1 MPKHID
7 TYYKVIAD
15 GKVLTFPTASKAKD
29 FALKFSVGRK
39 DVTIGF
45 KVTENSVFTR
55 TLGNEIPNY
64 YNKTEKLVFAVLGR
78 HDIDTIGGII
88 NYGSKCDF

>member
-1 MPKHID
+1 MPKI
-7 TYYKVIAD
+7 TNSYYRVYA
-15 GKVLTFPTASKAKD
+15 GGEVLTFPTSSKAKD

-39 DVTIGF
+39 DVTLGF

-64 YNKTEKLVFAVLGR
+64 YNKTEKLAFAVLGR

-88 NYGSKCDF
+88 NYDSKCDF

>member
-1 MPKHID
+1 MPKTTN
-7 TYYKVIAD
+7 TYYKVFA
-15 GKVLTFPTASKAKD
+15 GGEVLTFPTVSKAKD

-39 DVTIGF
+39 DVTFGF

-64 YNKTEKLVFAVLGR
+64 YSKTEKLAFAILGR
-78 HDIDTIGGII
+78 NDIDTIGGII
-88 NYGSKCDF
+88 NYDSKCDF